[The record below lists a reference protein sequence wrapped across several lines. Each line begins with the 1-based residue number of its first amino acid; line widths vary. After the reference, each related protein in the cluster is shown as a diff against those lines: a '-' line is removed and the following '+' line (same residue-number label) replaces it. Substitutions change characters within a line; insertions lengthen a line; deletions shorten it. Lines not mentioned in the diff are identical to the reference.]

1 MEKYI
6 VKFHSME
13 QIDNFVQWIEN
24 LCVDMNLSSG
34 TLDID
39 ARSFMGIVVMGLNK
53 ELTLSVLG
61 HLTENEKAV
70 LENFA

>member
-70 LENFA
+70 LANYA